1 MSAPMSHQRPQL
13 APGDILV
20 VIHDF
25 DARGDDELNLRKADR
40 IQLMELDD
48 GFGDGWYLGR
58 HLRLGTT
65 GLFPGGISSP
75 SPLLCQLSNSS
86 TNCSPVYTAKLPPN
100 FTPVGA
106 TYPASPSFPYAP
118 RPDQSLANDR
128 PLPSSPMTDQTI
140 HRQATSSPTST
151 SNVRPALPPT
161 PTSFTQP
168 IQRSIGQ
175 TLAHADG
182 RQDSPVMNETLSVID
197 EHITDLSTPRQS
209 SAAPRLNTEDSESDY
224 SSHLD
229 HTTHAYIVGP
239 ETDTEDTT
247 TTLTEADVKRWNPR
261 ETADHLRSL
270 GVDAR
275 HCDIFEEQ
283 EITGDVLLEMD
294 QSFINMKEYDFG
306 LMGRRLKTWHKIRDL
321 QLEVRGTTDSRK
333 PSVHRNPSYQDQP
346 PVHTRAPSNTT
357 ILPKI
362 PNLMQE
368 PGLSLRQSQHPPPS
382 YSHHA
387 TPVPPSPL
395 EAPLSPNSLSRAN
408 VVTGTPPSPFR
419 ASMAADHSSR
429 PSAALVRELTHSRRH
444 SSIDFAKNITS
455 DLSPAPAGPA
465 HQKIPS
471 LDRDW
476 SLSNATTAGP
486 GTSTPSLRL
495 HTGTKQ
501 HSVDLAPESPLEPEG
516 SGIELDRGY
525 FSGNE
530 VDNRKIRS
538 YLRRREG
545 PDSADH
551 SRQSSL
557 MDESAKLP
565 ATRHSRISSVDSS
578 RDRITPGLTP
588 AAKAYHSRTYKGRVR
603 SASSKS
609 LSLQQSPMVQ
619 SPTVTNLEDETT
631 SGLSSPRIKSGGTSP
646 AMPPPRASTTT
657 QMARKFLGMRAASEA
672 VTGNEKDAAHA
683 SKVISDPLVESP
695 VASPSGSQTPSVTSR
710 SLEVENTDNSSKG
723 TLEHL
728 AAAGPLLHTKAP
740 TRTKP
745 KTKQQTS
752 AYKRGLL
759 HLSPAEARQHCDYH
773 GWMKKKSSGLMATW
787 KPRLFIL
794 RGRRLSYY
802 YAETDTE
809 ERGIID
815 ISGHKV
821 LVANSDP
828 IIALHAT
835 LTGASTSLSPTMGVN
850 GSPADMSPDMTR
862 SSSGGS
868 PFYFKLVP
876 PKAGSSRAVQFTR
889 PTVYYF
895 QVDNITQGRKWMGEI
910 MKATIEHDLSSYETT
925 NRQKTISLAKAR
937 ARKERPPALKGTETP
952 EATPE
957 ATPEL
962 SELTEKPP
970 LGDDIKQSDTKQ
982 DETGLNIQGLEFD
995 DSKID
1000 LRLDPTRVSI
1010 GPLDGQADEQG
1021 KAGS

>member
-1 MSAPMSHQRPQL
+1 
-13 APGDILV
+13 
-20 VIHDF
+20 
-25 DARGDDELNLRKADR
+25 
-40 IQLMELDD
+40 
-48 GFGDGWYLGR
+48 
-58 HLRLGTT
+58 
-65 GLFPGGISSP
+65 
-75 SPLLCQLSNSS
+75 
-86 TNCSPVYTAKLPPN
+86 
-100 FTPVGA
+100 
-106 TYPASPSFPYAP
+106 
-118 RPDQSLANDR
+118 
-128 PLPSSPMTDQTI
+128 
-140 HRQATSSPTST
+140 
-151 SNVRPALPPT
+151 
-161 PTSFTQP
+161 
-168 IQRSIGQ
+168 
-175 TLAHADG
+175 
-182 RQDSPVMNETLSVID
+182 MNETLSVID

-209 SAAPRLNTEDSESDY
+209 SAGPRLMAEDSESDY

-229 HTTHAYIVGP
+229 HAAHAYIVGP
-239 ETDTEDTT
+239 ETDSEDTP
-247 TTLTEADVKRWNPR
+247 TLTEADVKRWNAR
-261 ETADHLRSL
+261 DTADHLRSL

-294 QSFINMKEYDFG
+294 QSFINMKDYDFG
-306 LMGRRLKTWHKIRDL
+306 LMGRRLKTWHKIRDF
-321 QLEVRGTTDSRK
+321 QLEVRGAQDSRK
-333 PSVHRNPSYQDQP
+333 PSFHRNPSHEDQP

-357 ILPKI
+357 ILPRI
-362 PNLMQE
+362 PSLMQE
-368 PGLSLRQSQHPPPS
+368 PGLSLRQSHHPPQS
-382 YSHHA
+382 YSHHPSA
-387 TPVPPSPL
+387 LPPSPL
-395 EAPLSPNSLSRAN
+395 EPPLSPNSLSRSNVAN
-408 VVTGTPPSPFR
+408 GTPPSPFR
-419 ASMAADHSSR
+419 ASMAADHPMR

-444 SSIDFAKNITS
+444 SSIDFVKNVTS
-455 DLSPAPAGPA
+455 DLHPVPAGLA
-465 HQKIPS
+465 HQKNPS

-486 GTSTPSLRL
+486 GNSTPSLRL

-501 HSVDLAPESPLEPEG
+501 QSVDLAPESPLEAEG
-516 SGIELDRGY
+516 SGLDLDRGY

-538 YLRRREG
+538 YLRKRDG
-545 PDSADH
+545 PDSAGH

-557 MDESAKLP
+557 LDDSVKIP
-565 ATRHSRISSVDSS
+565 APRHSRISSVDSS
-578 RDRITPGLTP
+578 RDRATPGLTP
-588 AAKAYHSRTYKGRVR
+588 AAKAYHSRSYKGRIR
-603 SASSKS
+603 SASAKS
-609 LSLQQSPMVQ
+609 LSFQQSPVMQ
-619 SPTVTNLEDETT
+619 SPTVTNLEDETM
-631 SGLSSPRIKSGGTSP
+631 SGVSSPKIKSGGTSP

-657 QMARKFLGMRAASEA
+657 QMARKFLGIRAASDA
-672 VTGNEKDAAHA
+672 ITGNEKDAAHA
-683 SKVISDPLVESP
+683 TKVIADPLVESP

-710 SLEVENTDNSSKG
+710 SIEVDNTDNSSKG

-802 YAETDTE
+802 YAETDLE

-835 LTGASTSLSPTMGVN
+835 LTGASTSLSPTIGVN
-850 GSPADMSPDMTR
+850 GSSAEGSPDMNR
-862 SSSGGS
+862 GSSGGS

-952 EATPE
+952 DETPE
-957 ATPEL
+957 ATPDM
-962 SELTEKPP
+962 SEPGEKPTQ
-970 LGDDIKQSDTKQ
+970 GEATKQ
-982 DETGLNIQGLEFD
+982 EETGLNIQGLEFD
-995 DSKID
+995 ESKID

-1010 GPLDGQADEQG
+1010 GPVEGEAEEAG
-1021 KAGS
+1021 KAG